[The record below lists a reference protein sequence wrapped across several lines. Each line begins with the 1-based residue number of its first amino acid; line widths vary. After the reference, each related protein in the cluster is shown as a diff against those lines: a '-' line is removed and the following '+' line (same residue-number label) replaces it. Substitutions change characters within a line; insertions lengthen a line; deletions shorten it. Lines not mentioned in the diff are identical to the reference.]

1 MIIRLS
7 QAKGV
12 IITFLFAD
20 NPAKPPSTA
29 SRFTNLPPRAILLSI
44 MGRRP
49 YHNLSHHAHSAPRR
63 DNPLYEFATATV
75 PAPAP
80 VVDEDNN
87 PLPFPPSTTPAH
99 DAAQMLRVVMSLIAD
114 ACLSPL
120 DAYYCVLRASG
131 LSMEAI
137 GRRDHNKT
145 RTAVHKRL
153 HKICRREP
161 VLIDYLCGER
171 RQEGRQERQERREQQ
186 ANKPNKETPNA

>member
-1 MIIRLS
+1 MPPTTRQHTIRRLQLYQPPAPCYII
-7 QAKGV
+7 
-12 IITFLFAD
+12 
-20 NPAKPPSTA
+20 P
-29 SRFTNLPPRAILLSI
+29 I

-80 VVDEDNN
+80 FVDENNN
-87 PLPFPPSTTPAH
+87 PLPSPPPTTPAH

-137 GRRDHNKT
+137 GRRDH
-145 RTAVHKRL
+145 
-153 HKICRREP
+153 KICQREP
-161 VLIDYLCGER
+161 VLLDYLCGER
-171 RQEGRQERQERREQQ
+171 RQEGRQEKHERRAMQATQANNPTQ
-186 ANKPNKETPNA
+186 ANKEPQDA

>member
-1 MIIRLS
+1 
-7 QAKGV
+7 
-12 IITFLFAD
+12 
-20 NPAKPPSTA
+20 
-29 SRFTNLPPRAILLSI
+29 

-87 PLPFPPSTTPAH
+87 PLPYPPPTTPAH

-137 GRRDHNKT
+137 GRRDHNKS
-145 RTAVHKRL
+145 RIAVHKRL
-153 HKICRREP
+153 HKICQREP
-161 VLIDYLCGER
+161 VLLDYLCGER
-171 RQEGRQERQERREQQ
+171 RQEGRQERQERRAMQQATQANQANHPTQ
-186 ANKPNKETPNA
+186 ANKEPQDA